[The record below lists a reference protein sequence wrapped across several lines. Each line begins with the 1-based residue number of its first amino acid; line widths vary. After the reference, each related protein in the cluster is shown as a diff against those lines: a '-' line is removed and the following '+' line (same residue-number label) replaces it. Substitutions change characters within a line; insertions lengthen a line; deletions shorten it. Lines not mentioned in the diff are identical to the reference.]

1 MKKLVVFTVISSAV
15 LFFSASVNAQQKTKK
30 GEEAPKTETQLLLE
44 KAETADS
51 PLVITL
57 DQALQIALSENIS
70 VKVADKEIERTEYAK
85 KGLLK
90 KVVALGG
97 VEANNI
103 ELLNKY
109 EFYGAAVLGYLFSA
123 DIDVQEFSNRLKI
136 IVSKNI
142 NI

>member
-1 MKKLVVFTVISSAV
+1 MFLSPIFNSISKCGYNSN
-15 LFFSASVNAQQKTKK
+15 FSEHS
-30 GEEAPKTETQLLLE
+30 L
-44 KAETADS
+44 
-51 PLVITL
+51 
-57 DQALQIALSENIS
+57 
-70 VKVADKEIERTEYAK
+70 TEYAK

-109 EFYGAAVLGYLFSA
+109 ELYGAAVLGYLFSA
-123 DIDVQEFSNRLKI
+123 DIDEQEFSNRLKI